1 MKKLFYMISAVA
13 LMASFAS
20 CNKIEQGNTSAET
33 PSVDGTTTI
42 TVSAS
47 VPKTKVLF
55 MEKDQNTLRWTSG
68 DVVTLFGENGSS
80 LTSTAQETGTNSNFT
95 FAGWPAED
103 TPRYLVYNGALLDEI
118 EEGRLQRGSYVRPP
132 VFEDGKVTMTV
143 RTSQSITNDYSFG
156 KHANLSIG
164 ALVLE
169 ADGGYTTEMKNV
181 CGVIKFSFANKEKIK
196 VKNVLIRNVDASAS
210 PMAGMVKVDY
220 NDGVPTAEV
229 IDGTGKTEVL
239 VKAKDDG
246 FENKYYCA
254 CILPG
259 IYEPEIVLNYD
270 IDGVEPITLR
280 TRDGA
285 KIEIKRN
292 EVFDFGVIDKIELHE
307 QPGTGEGGEGGDDP
321 VTPPSPT
328 KTLTLTVDFSAW
340 PFQEAVVNSR
350 ITTTAEGNEYTF
362 VHDGENY
369 KFTIINTVI
378 DGSCKGFYWRGA
390 TLGIQGNDS
399 IEKGV
404 TGDFEVRFPVVK
416 DMKLTS
422 VAVSVANAEANK
434 KFVKIL
440 NVGGGTVVSDNVHNE
455 NSPKVFEIPEPVVS
469 SSYSLTSGGKNIQ
482 LLGLIL
488 TYTN

>member
-47 VPKTKVLF
+47 VPQTKVLF
-55 MEKDQNTLRWTSG
+55 MGKDQNKLRWTSG
-68 DVVTLFGENGSS
+68 DLVTLFGENGSS
-80 LTSTAQETGTNSNFT
+80 LTSTAPETGATSNFT

-118 EEGRLQRGSYVRPP
+118 EEGQLQSGSSVRPP

-164 ALVLE
+164 ALVLG

-181 CGVIKFSFANKEKIK
+181 CGVIKFSFANKDKIQ

-229 IDGTGKTEVL
+229 IEGTGKTEVL
-239 VKAKDDG
+239 VKAKGDC

-270 IDGVEPITLR
+270 IDGVEPIRLKAQ
-280 TRDGA
+280 DGA

-292 EVFDFGVIDKIELHE
+292 EIFDFGTIDNIKLPE
-307 QPGTGEGGEGGDDP
+307 QPGTEKIVFNMDFTNRNLFTTTMVSQGNSGAKDNPVSYTYQMGDTGY
-321 VTPPSPT
+321 VFKIRSTGYGWSSGT
-328 KTLTLTVDFSAW
+328 TVDGVQYAHFRLCNN
-340 PFQEAVVNSR
+340 V
-350 ITTTAEGNEYTF
+350 EGKKGYLQLPGIPEY
-362 VHDGENY
+362 
-369 KFTIINTVI
+369 
-378 DGSCKGFYWRGA
+378 
-390 TLGIQGNDS
+390 
-399 IEKGV
+399 
-404 TGDFEVRFPVVK
+404 
-416 DMKLTS
+416 KLTS
-422 VAVSVANAEANK
+422 VNVETNNTASKTYTIYSGDPYSDDAVVNVS
-434 KFVKIL
+434 L
-440 NVGGGTVVSDNVHNE
+440 NVEVPGGSTADKRYSKTATLVN
-455 NSPKVFEIPEPVVS
+455 PVVGESYYLYVDS
-469 SSYSLTSGGKNIQ
+469 SNTQITTLV
-482 LLGLIL
+482 L
-488 TYTN
+488 TYTK